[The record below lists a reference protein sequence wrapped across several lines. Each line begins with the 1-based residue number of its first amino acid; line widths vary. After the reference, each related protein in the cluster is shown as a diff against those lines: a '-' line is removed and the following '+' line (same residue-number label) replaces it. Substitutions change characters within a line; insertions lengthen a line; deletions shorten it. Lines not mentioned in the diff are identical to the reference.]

1 MGVEFRLTSETPAG
15 RPDVAVLHLGGWL
28 DAQSENQLVAAVTQA
43 REQGA
48 KYVLL
53 DLADVVTITSAG
65 IRGIQQSFA
74 VLTPKGATMI
84 GALKLCNAAP
94 QIRAVLS
101 ITGILISVPVYE
113 SQDIAVDSFGK

>member
-1 MGVEFRLTSETPAG
+1 
-15 RPDVAVLHLGGWL
+15 
-28 DAQSENQLVAAVTQA
+28 
-43 REQGA
+43 
-48 KYVLL
+48 
-53 DLADVVTITSAG
+53 
-65 IRGIQQSFA
+65 
-74 VLTPKGATMI
+74 MI